1 MREFAKRSRSVKRD
15 ACRSEVRTV
24 SLKNTDDVA
33 GDDGTRSATVL
44 DFMYQ
49 TTETR
54 DVCDVREPRSAS
66 RKFTRSGQML
76 DCMRRELL
84 YSEKRPR
91 DFMFAAID
99 GLLHEPGR
107 DPTILSR
114 LTRDATACARRRA
127 ADAGVEFGN
136 WDTAGK
142 AVMRAMLGAGA
153 FLTPRGEVIPPG
165 VEALATPV
173 GSARE
178 AFRDLTESFLL
189 EFLIGRLGDVTVRDH
204 TALAHAL
211 FRQFDPN
218 VSMADQEDRVAI
230 LLGRLSERIEL
241 RGQTYALR
249 GQTLV

>member
-1 MREFAKRSRSVKRD
+1 M
-15 ACRSEVRTV
+15 
-24 SLKNTDDVA
+24 
-33 GDDGTRSATVL
+33 
-44 DFMYQ
+44 
-49 TTETR
+49 TETSDVR
-54 DVCDVREPRSAS
+54 DMREPRSAS
-66 RKFTRSGQML
+66 RRFTRSGQMT

-99 GLLHEPGR
+99 QLLQEPGR
-107 DPTILSR
+107 NATILSR

-127 ADAGVEFGN
+127 AGAGLELTN
-136 WDTAGK
+136 WDMVGK

-153 FLTPRGEVIPPG
+153 LLTPRGEVIPPG

-173 GSARE
+173 GSVRE
-178 AFRDLTESFLL
+178 TFRDLTEAFLL
-189 EFLIGRLGDVTVRDH
+189 EFLIDRLGDVTVRDH

-230 LLGRLSERIEL
+230 LLAWRSDRIQL
-241 RGQTYALR
+241 RGQNYALLAEV
-249 GQTLV
+249 LV